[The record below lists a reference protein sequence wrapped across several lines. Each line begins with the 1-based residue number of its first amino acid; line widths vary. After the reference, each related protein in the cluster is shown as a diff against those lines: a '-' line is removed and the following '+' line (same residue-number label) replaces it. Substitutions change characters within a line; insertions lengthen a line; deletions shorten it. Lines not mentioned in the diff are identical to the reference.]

1 MAVKVTLVSD
11 AKNRVAVAGQ
21 NQKEVKTTGVSPVT
35 NLSQLYDVDATSPND
50 NDILVY
56 DSATEKYVIKV
67 LPIIDGGSF

>member
-21 NQKEVKTTGVSPVT
+21 NQKEVKTVGVSPIT